1 MANFWRWSKKNK
13 RDFRKLIS
21 VRGARKVKGR
31 DFRRVTRAWEPFLPK
46 KNDCMVYK
54 IMESNRTGRVK
65 LWVLK
70 ELEF

>member
-1 MANFWRWSKKNK
+1 MATIYEKCRVV
-13 RDFRKLIS
+13 DCVAYIS
-21 VRGARKVKGR
+21 DLFIVRSSDA
-31 DFRRVTRAWEPFLPK
+31 K